1 MKRGLELNGVANIDL
16 MLQVEVDEAQDA
28 ETGAKIFYMNEET
41 LNSIKQQLVLLE
53 RYMLAYNKA
62 VSNDTQTPM
71 WHEVYANPNLY
82 PRNRESK
89 D

>member
-71 WHEVYANPNLY
+71 CL
-82 PRNRESK
+82 S
-89 D
+89 

>member
-1 MKRGLELNGVANIDL
+1 MKRAMELNGVANIDL
-16 MLQVEVDEAQDA
+16 MLQVEADVQAD
-28 ETGAKIFYMNEET
+28 GRVVMNKET
-41 LNSIKQQLVLLE
+41 LVSIQEQLVLLE

-62 VSNDTQTPM
+62 VTNGVQTPF
-71 WHEVYANPNLY
+71 WHEVRANPELY